1 MSVATHLTTTASTL
15 LPSAGERESITRSI
29 TTLRTRLTAYF
40 GTSLTEQLQFGSS
53 TRGTMLTRRGDAH
66 SDVDYM
72 VVFDHTDG
80 AKPQTLVDRLRRF
93 AEFDYSSSEIF
104 QSSPTLVLNLNHIRF
119 ELVPAYRSWG
129 TLYIPAPASSFL
141 AWTSTDP
148 TGFNGQLEA
157 KNASTGSL
165 IKPLIRVLKYWNAR
179 SGYVYESYGLEQR
192 VVGQW
197 FWGASTL
204 RDYFYSAV
212 DGLPEEFGVAQ
223 WRLDKIR
230 RAKTVVANARTY
242 EARDMPATAEGVIA
256 ELLPAL

>member
-1 MSVATHLTTTASTL
+1 MSVTSHLTALASAVLPPTA
-15 LPSAGERESITRSI
+15 ERVSIARSI
-29 TTLRTRLTAYF
+29 DTLQTRLTTYF
-40 GTSLTEQLQFGSS
+40 GAAMTEQLQFGSS
-53 TRGTMLTRRGDAH
+53 TRGTMLSRRGDTY

-72 VVFDHTDG
+72 VVFDHADG

-93 AEFDYSSSEIF
+93 AEFYYSSSEIF

-141 AWTSTDP
+141 DWTSTDP

-157 KNASTGSL
+157 KNTSSGSL

-192 VVGQW
+192 VVGRW
-197 FWGASTL
+197 FGGASTL

-212 DGLPEEFGVAQ
+212 DGLPEEFGAAQ

-230 RAKTVVANARTY
+230 RAKAAVANARSY
-242 EARDMPATAEGVIA
+242 EVLSMPATAEAEIA
-256 ELLPAL
+256 KILPAL